1 MCIPARL
8 VTCACV
14 AVQARGADKSAAE
27 ARADR
32 AEAESRDLA
41 QRLLEIKAR
50 EVRAASWHPLC
61 IAHSFVAPHQ
71 HDANVCLLLV
81 RIQPQSAGLMMPVLQ

>member
-1 MCIPARL
+1 M
-8 VTCACV
+8 TCAYV

-50 EVRAASWHPLC
+50 EVCAACWHPLC
-61 IAHSFVAPHQ
+61 IAHPCVAPYQ
-71 HDANVCLLLV
+71 HDAKCALAFSENTAPRRRV
-81 RIQPQSAGLMMPVLQ
+81 